1 MAVTA
6 YPVSGKRKSLD
17 LCLAFARSCGGQI
30 AGAYREG
37 TAFFYG
43 VDASNLDL
51 YRQAR
56 ASGDYLYCDNSVFD
70 SARQEQF
77 RIARNRLQH
86 DGRGTSDGRRFDAL
100 GITIKDWATRGAH
113 IVVCPQSD
121 FFMAEIVGYEGNWL
135 AYARA
140 RLALVTDRPLRIR
153 PWNRDKA
160 ALSATLKDDL
170 VGAHALVTWSSAA
183 AVTALLEGIPVVV
196 MSTECVAVPM
206 SGTLEQIETL
216 PRPDGRRNWAGV
228 LADNE
233 WTRQEIADG
242 TAWASLQGTHQ

>member
-6 YPVSGKRKSLD
+6 YPVAAKRKSHD

-30 AGAYREG
+30 AGGYREG

-56 ASGDYLYCDNSVFD
+56 AAGDFLYADNSSFD
-70 SARQEQF
+70 SARQAQF

-86 DGRGTSDGRRFDAL
+86 DGQGTSDGRRFDAL
-100 GITIKDWATRGAH
+100 GIPIKDWSAGGEH

-121 FFMAEIVGYEGNWL
+121 FFMREVVGFEGNWL
-135 AYARA
+135 DDLRA
-140 RLALVTDRPLRIR
+140 RLSLLTDRPLRIR
-153 PWNRDKA
+153 QWNRDKA

-170 VGAHALVTWSSAA
+170 AGAHALVTWSSAA
-183 AVTALLEGIPVVV
+183 AVTALLEGIPVIV
-196 MSTECVAVPM
+196 MSPDCAACPM
-206 SGTLEQIETL
+206 SGTIEQIENL

-233 WTRQEIADG
+233 WSRQEIADG
-242 TAWASLQGTHQ
+242 TAWRLLKGTE

>member
-1 MAVTA
+1 VTVTA
-6 YPVSGKRKSLD
+6 YPVAGKRKSFEI
-17 LCLAFARSCGGQI
+17 CLSFARSCGGQI
-30 AGAYREG
+30 AGAYRDG

-51 YRQAR
+51 YQRAR
-56 ASGDYLYCDNSVFD
+56 AAGDYFYCDNSVFD
-70 SARQEQF
+70 SERQQRF

-86 DGRGTSDGRRFDAL
+86 NGLGQSDCRRFNAL
-100 GITIKDWATRGAH
+100 GIAIRDWATRGEH

-121 FFMAEIVGYEGNWL
+121 FFMRDVVGYDGNWL
-135 AYARA
+135 DYVRA

-153 PWNRDKA
+153 PWNRDKG

-170 VGAHALVTWSSAA
+170 AGAHALVTWSSAA
-183 AVTALLEGIPVVV
+183 AVTAVLEGIPVVV
-196 MSTECVAVPM
+196 MSDECVARPM
-206 SGTLEQIETL
+206 SGTLDQIEDL

-233 WTRQEIADG
+233 WTLREIADG
-242 TAWASLQGTHQ
+242 TAWGSL